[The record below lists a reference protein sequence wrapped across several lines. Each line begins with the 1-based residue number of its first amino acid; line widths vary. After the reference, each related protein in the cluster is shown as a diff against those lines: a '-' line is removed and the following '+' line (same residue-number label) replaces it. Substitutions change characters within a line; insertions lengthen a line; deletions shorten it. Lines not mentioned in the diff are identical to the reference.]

1 MKILLFS
8 LINICFLF
16 RGATEEE
23 NVKAVIKDG
32 PVEGVIDFVGASPTL
47 STGLKCLCRSG
58 TLVNVGAAGGK
69 ITEDGLKK
77 SKNNCM
83 VAKAP
88 KKTKK

>member
-1 MKILLFS
+1 MKILRILSYTRSF
-8 LINICFLF
+8 FLF

-69 ITEDGLKK
+69 ITEDGAMLLALQKNV
-77 SKNNCM
+77 SKLNIIYS
-83 VAKAP
+83 
-88 KKTKK
+88 